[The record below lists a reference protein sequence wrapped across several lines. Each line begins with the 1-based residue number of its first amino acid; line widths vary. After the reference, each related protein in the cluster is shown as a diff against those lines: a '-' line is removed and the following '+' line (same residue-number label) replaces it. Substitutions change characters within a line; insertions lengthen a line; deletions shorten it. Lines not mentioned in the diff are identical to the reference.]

1 MQTFIQYIRNSW
13 AELNRVTWPTKDE
26 VFQATQ
32 ATLLFVIFTIIFL
45 MFTDATVGQLVDL
58 IL

>member
-1 MQTFIQYIRNSW
+1 MQTFIQYLRNSW

-26 VFQATQ
+26 VLQATQ

-45 MFTDATVGQLVDL
+45 MLTDATVGQLVDL